1 MDNDNKNY
9 NCDQKKINL
18 STNINFFYTGAIIG
32 VSQTIIGHPID
43 TIKTLLQNSNLD
55 SQNNLQNN
63 LQNNSSGT
71 KLNLQSNYKN
81 INIIRSNLISRLYAG
96 VSYPLFIN
104 LSYNTLIYELHDKTY
119 KKTNN
124 HFVSGFISGGLMSF
138 ILNPFEVAKIRKQV
152 NDNNFTSTKILKLNN
167 FKLNKIFVA
176 LPYTFLR
183 ESISTGFYFNSYFY
197 LLDKNISAFQSGGF
211 AGCIS
216 WLITYPIDTYKTRV
230 QVNSKYKMELNF
242 KNFRSLWHGISFCLL
257 RAYLVNG
264 VGFYIYNKLTNNS

>member
-1 MDNDNKNY
+1 MDNNKNY
-9 NCDQKKINL
+9 NCDQKEINL

-43 TIKTLLQNSNLD
+43 TIKTLLQNNNL
-55 SQNNLQNN
+55 NLQNN
-63 LQNNSSGT
+63 LQNNSSNI

-81 INIIRSNLISRLYAG
+81 LNNIRSNFISRLYAG

-119 KKTNN
+119 KKTSN

-152 NDNNFTSTKILKLNN
+152 NNNNFTSTKVLKLNKN

-183 ESISTGFYFNSYFY
+183 ESISTGFYFKSYFY
-197 LLDKNISAFQSGGF
+197 LLDKNINAFQSGGF

-230 QVNSKYKMELNF
+230 QANTKYKMELNF
-242 KNFRSLWHGISFCLL
+242 KNFRSLWNGISLCLL

-264 VGFYIYNKLTNNS
+264 VGFYIYNKLTKNS

>member
-1 MDNDNKNY
+1 MDNNKNY
-9 NCDQKKINL
+9 NCDQKEINL

-43 TIKTLLQNSNLD
+43 TIKTLLQN
-55 SQNNLQNN
+55 NNLNSKN
-63 LQNNSSGT
+63 TLQNNSSIT
-71 KLNLQSNYKN
+71 KLALKYNYKN
-81 INIIRSNLISRLYAG
+81 LNYIRSNLISRLYAG

-104 LSYNTLIYELHDKTY
+104 LSYNTLVYELHDKTY

-152 NDNNFTSTKILKLNN
+152 NNNNFTSTKILKLNNN

-183 ESISTGFYFNSYFY
+183 ESISTGFYFKYYFY

-230 QVNSKYKMELNF
+230 QANTKYKMELNL
-242 KNFRSLWHGISFCLL
+242 KNFKSLWHGISFCLL

-264 VGFYIYNKLTNNS
+264 VGFYIYNKLTSL